1 MARRSIDEH
10 AILLALGDTIRLDH
24 VGISKERGKR
34 FFSADRLHPV
44 IKNYLDFWKIS
55 KAEFCRR
62 FDISPSTL
70 QSILNGNDISDSTLF
85 RLRKSIEEFRYS
97 NIQAED
103 ILTIPGDW
111 RSTDGN
117 DVQKAIS
124 RLSITLIELL
134 KSVRASNSVGDKAS
148 PIDNIQ
154 KAQLIALL
162 ESALAELKAP
172 YVDIQRQSGLIAW
185 LKRLGKAGLEK
196 GVEEKIGGVIS
207 DVVDAGTELINQIDI
222 SYLPNL

>member
-34 FFSADRLHPV
+34 FFSAERVSPV
-44 IKNYLDFWKIS
+44 IKNYLEFWKLS

-70 QSILNGNDISDSTLF
+70 QGILSGNDISDSTLF
-85 RLRKSIEEFRYS
+85 RLRKSIEDFRYS

-117 DVQKAIS
+117 DIQKAIS
-124 RLSITLIELL
+124 RLSLTLIELL
-134 KSVRASNSVGDKAS
+134 KSVRASNSAGNNAS
-148 PIDNIQ
+148 
-154 KAQLIALL
+154 
-162 ESALAELKAP
+162 
-172 YVDIQRQSGLIAW
+172 
-185 LKRLGKAGLEK
+185 
-196 GVEEKIGGVIS
+196 
-207 DVVDAGTELINQIDI
+207 
-222 SYLPNL
+222 